1 VEAVPSGDATSQM
14 DDHERIVRAV
24 LQALREELPDDV
36 PPNPGSGSGAASGVA
51 LDLPDLATDEAR
63 RVPGLETPL
72 DPDGLAELLT
82 TTTARIGVG
91 RAGPRPRTTA
101 LLRFQADHA
110 VTQDAIHSRVGEELK
125 ERFGLFTVRT
135 MPADKA
141 EYLLRPDLG
150 RRLTDEAKATI
161 AERCVKQPQV
171 QLVVGD
177 GLSADAIEHNLP
189 AILPVLEQGLASA
202 GISVG
207 TTFFVEFARV
217 GVINDIN
224 EVVGADVVVILI
236 GERPGLGIADAMS
249 AYLGWRPGPGKTDAH
264 RDLICMITDHGGIN
278 PLEAGAYL
286 VELIRRVLAAQAS
299 GVALASADRD
309 ASGGSP

>member
-1 VEAVPSGDATSQM
+1 VNDQ
-14 DDHERIVRAV
+14 DRIVRAV
-24 LQALREELPDDV
+24 LDALREELEPGGDDASREL
-36 PPNPGSGSGAASGVA
+36 PGRSDHPL
-51 LDLPDLATDEAR
+51 LDLPDLATDAAR
-63 RVPGLETPL
+63 RTPGLDAPL
-72 DPDGLAELLT
+72 DPEGLAELLA
-82 TTTARIGVG
+82 TTTARLGVG

-110 VTQDAIHSRVGEELK
+110 VTQDAIYSQVSEELK

-150 RRLTDEAKATI
+150 RRLTDDAKATI
-161 AERCVKQPQV
+161 AERCVKGPQV
-171 QLVVGD
+171 QVVVGD

-202 GISVG
+202 GVSVG

-264 RDLICMITDHGGIN
+264 RDLICMITDHGGVN

-299 GVALASADRD
+299 GVALAGADRSEGEG
-309 ASGGSP
+309 AS

>member
-1 VEAVPSGDATSQM
+1 M

-24 LQALREELPDDV
+24 LDALREQVGPDAAAT
-36 PPNPGSGSGAASGVA
+36 PAAAAGPASGTGSTGS
-51 LDLPDLATDEAR
+51 LDLPDLATAEAR
-63 RVPGLETPL
+63 RVPGLDAPQ
-72 DPDGLAELLT
+72 DPDGLVDLLA

-110 VTQDAIHSRVGEELK
+110 VTQDAIYSQVSEELK
-125 ERFGLFTVRT
+125 DRLGLFTVRT
-135 MPADKA
+135 MPVDKA

-150 RRLTDEAKATI
+150 RRLTDEAKQAI
-161 AERCVKQPQV
+161 AERCVKAPQV

-189 AILPVLEQGLASA
+189 SILPVIEQGLASA

-264 RDLICMITDHGGIN
+264 RDLICMITDHGGVN

-286 VELIRRVLAAQAS
+286 VELIRKVLTAQAS
-299 GVALASADRD
+299 GVALSD
-309 ASGGSP
+309 ATVEGGGS